1 MSLTLGRAH
10 TLCSASSLS
19 GCHRFNAG
27 SVFLARRTQL
37 AQRLFSGGQKLG
49 RGWGGG
55 GGVLLN
61 PVASFLFVLIWK
73 NRCGHLETPRG
84 PLIES
89 GDCSVAM
96 EHLRHYPK
104 LCSVSAWWRERP
116 LNRTLF
122 FYIQGISWT
131 PLCPFIPSVSG
142 LNRRHSAM
150 LFLST
155 LYLMNQ

>member
-1 MSLTLGRAH
+1 MPPKTVSLKSSMANVPDAGPGTHALLRQLIVWLSPFQCRLCFPGETYSIGPETLQRRAE
-10 TLCSASSLS
+10 TWQGL
-19 GCHRFNAG
+19 
-27 SVFLARRTQL
+27 
-37 AQRLFSGGQKLG
+37 GGA
-49 RGWGGG
+49 
-55 GGVLLN
+55 VLLN

-96 EHLRHYPK
+96 KHLRHYPK

-122 FYIQGISWT
+122 FYIQGIS
-131 PLCPFIPSVSG
+131 
-142 LNRRHSAM
+142 
-150 LFLST
+150 
-155 LYLMNQ
+155 